1 MIRVRKSSVAPAELA
16 QKGYGADSVQAA
28 ILADQDDK
36 CYLCERKR
44 STDFQVEHL
53 QSRDNCPEKENCWE
67 NLFVACGYCNQKKSN
82 SFDDI
87 CNPSRTDVECEMSQK
102 VDFSVNRVLFKV
114 QKTNGSLNRTAALL
128 SRLYNGTRPGLR
140 TTREERFYKEF
151 IQQMNVFQQA
161 VLRYMEQ
168 GDNETEIKQM
178 LDIKAENLGF
188 KYSVLAETPALML
201 KFADCVR
208 WNRA

>member
-1 MIRVRKSSVAPAELA
+1 MEVYHA
-16 QKGYGADSVQAA
+16 
-28 ILADQDDK
+28 
-36 CYLCERKR
+36 
-44 STDFQVEHL
+44 
-53 QSRDNCPEKENCWE
+53 
-67 NLFVACGYCNQKKSN
+67 
-82 SFDDI
+82 
-87 CNPSRTDVECEMSQK
+87 RTDVECEMSQK

-128 SRLYNGTRPGLR
+128 SRMYNGTRPGLR

>member
-1 MIRVRKSSVAPAELA
+1 MLHEGIAIKRNRIALMIF
-16 QKGYGADSVQAA
+16 A
-28 ILADQDDK
+28 ILPG
-36 CYLCERKR
+36 L
-44 STDFQVEHL
+44 
-53 QSRDNCPEKENCWE
+53 
-67 NLFVACGYCNQKKSN
+67 
-82 SFDDI
+82 
-87 CNPSRTDVECEMSQK
+87 M
-102 VDFSVNRVLFKV
+102 
-114 QKTNGSLNRTAALL
+114 LNRTAALL
-128 SRLYNGTRPGLR
+128 SRMYNGTRPGLR